1 MRVGLVYKI
10 HPSEDVDVEFKARQV
25 FTVVY
30 GGEPTVYKAPG
41 RVNLIGE
48 HTDYNDGYVLPTP
61 IDRHV
66 YVAAKPRSDDRLRV
80 YAADFRQGKEFTVDG
95 TKLDLDRP
103 WSNYVQGVVE
113 TLRTEGHGLKGADM
127 VVAGDV
133 PLGAGLSSSAA
144 LLMATLRALQD
155 MNGLELD
162 PVEAAYLGRRA
173 ENEFVGVQCG
183 VMDHFVACLG
193 VHGRALFIDCRTNE
207 HRLVDMQPTH
217 RVVVV
222 NTMVQ
227 RELAGSAYNERRA
240 QCVEAVRIISRS
252 DPEVKALRDVSHET
266 LVEHWDELPAV
277 IQRRARHVVN
287 ENQRVLDAVGLLE
300 TGDAEGFGNL
310 MYESHESLRHD
321 YEVSCME
328 LDALVDATIDMDEV
342 VGARMTGAGFGGCTV
357 NLVEAGYVA
366 EFTELIKER
375 YHRATAKQAEVYLA

>member
-1 MRVGLVYKI
+1 ME
-10 HPSEDVDVEFKARQV
+10 SKARRL
-25 FTVVY
+25 FAEAY
-30 GGEPTVYKAPG
+30 GGEPTVYRAPG

-66 YVAAKPRSDDRLRV
+66 YVAAKPRPDDRFRV
-80 YAADFRQGKEFTVDG
+80 YAADFRQSKEFTLGG
-95 TKLDLDRP
+95 TRHDPDRP

-113 TLRTEGHGLKGADM
+113 VLRDEGHGLKGADM
-127 VVAGDV
+127 VVTGDV

-162 PVEAAYLGRRA
+162 PVAAAYLGRRA
-173 ENEFVGVQCG
+173 ENTFVGVQCG

-193 VHGRALFIDCRTNE
+193 EHGRALFIDCRTNE
-207 HRLVDMQPTH
+207 HRLIDMQPTH

-227 RELAGSAYNERRA
+227 RELSDSAYNERRA
-240 QCVEAVRIISRS
+240 QCMEAVRIMSRS
-252 DPEVKALRDVSHET
+252 DPEVKALRDVSPET
-266 LVEHWDELPAV
+266 LVEHWGELPAV
-277 IQRRARHVVN
+277 IQRRTRHVVT

-300 TGDAEGFGNL
+300 AGDAEGFGDL
-310 MYESHESLRHD
+310 MYDSHESLRFD
-321 YEVSCME
+321 YEVSCDE
-328 LDALVDATIDMDEV
+328 LDALVDATMDMDEV

-357 NLVEAGYVA
+357 NLVEAGYVD
-366 EFTELIKER
+366 EFTEVIKER

>member
-1 MRVGLVYKI
+1 MKME
-10 HPSEDVDVEFKARQV
+10 SKARQF
-25 FTVVY
+25 FTEVY
-30 GGEPTVYKAPG
+30 GGEPVVYSAPG

-66 YVAAKPRSDDRLRV
+66 YVAAKPRKDDTFRV
-80 YAADFRQGKEFTVDG
+80 YAADFRQRKEFTVDG
-95 TKLDLDRP
+95 TRPDPALP

-113 TLRTEGHGLKGADM
+113 VLREEGYSLNGADI
-127 VVAGDV
+127 VVTGDV

-144 LLMATLRALQD
+144 LLIATLRALQD
-155 MNGLELD
+155 MNGLEID

-193 VHGRALFIDCRTNE
+193 EHGRALFIDCRTNE
-207 HRLVDMQPTH
+207 YKLIDMQPTYL
-217 RVVVV
+217 VVMV

-227 RELAGSAYNERRA
+227 RGLADSAYNERRA
-240 QCVEAVRIISRS
+240 ECMEAVSIISKH
-252 DPEVKALRDVSHET
+252 DPEVKSLRDVTPEM
-266 LVEHWDELPAV
+266 LVERWDTLPAV
-277 IQRRARHVVN
+277 IQHRARHVVT
-287 ENQRVLDAVGLLE
+287 ENQRVLDAVGCLE
-300 TGDAEGFGNL
+300 AGDAEGFGDL
-310 MYESHESLRHD
+310 MYDSHESLRYD
-321 YEVSCME
+321 YEVSCEE
-328 LDALVDATIDMDEV
+328 LDALVDATMDMDEV

-357 NLVEAGYVA
+357 NLVEAGYVG